1 MKTILS
7 RDFRPFL
14 CIIRYATCVQ
24 DCGLLRNS
32 SRQVPVHDNIRDVAS
47 LSAWMIFLKYFYM
60 YIFFTHW
67 VCLFVIKV
75 FEIGLFRC
83 LEINKR
89 RILLSFYEDLLD
101 LRAIISAHGNSWY
114 AHRCRF
120 SIKRKP
126 TVLCWGIIHVRLLYL
141 IFLCPLRKITNPRVG
156 KERRF
161 WFKLE
166 CDDTPL

>member
-14 CIIRYATCVQ
+14 YIIHYTTCVTVG
-24 DCGLLRNS
+24 CCAILLDRF
-32 SRQVPVHDNIRDVAS
+32 
-47 LSAWMIFLKYFYM
+47 LSAWQHTWCGIVKCLNDFFLIFLYVYF
-60 YIFFTHW
+60 
-67 VCLFVIKV
+67 LQV
-75 FEIGLFRC
+75 FEIGLSRC
-83 LEINKR
+83 FEINKR

-114 AHRCRF
+114 VHRCRF
-120 SIKRKP
+120 SIKREP
-126 TVLCWGIIHVRLLYL
+126 TVLCWSMIHVRLLYL
-141 IFLCPLRKITNPRVG
+141 NFLCPLRKITNPRIG

-166 CDDTPL
+166 CNDMPL